1 MARQLL
7 IYENAVPVSA
17 ERHRDLW
24 VKGGANFAFAMDLNS
39 VPLTIAEIPPAGA
52 EYPVVFVGENP
63 MPVMLAGAREGE
75 NLFVDDAGAWT
86 GRYVPAFLRR
96 YPFVF
101 ATPTDG
107 KTYTLCIDE
116 GFAGCNRAGRGEP
129 LFDAEGRRTQ
139 FLETA
144 LEFTRLYQAQ
154 HELTL
159 AFGRRL
165 KALDLLEPMQADF
178 KLKAGRQ
185 MRLTGFNT
193 VSRMKLKALP
203 GETLAELMQSDG
215 LELIY
220 LHLGSLKHLDA
231 LVDLVSERVVRRT
244 DG

>member
-17 ERHRDLW
+17 ERHRELW
-24 VKGGANFAFAMDLNS
+24 VKGGTSFGFARDLNS
-39 VPLTIAEIPPAGA
+39 VPLTLAEIPPAGA

-63 MPVMLAGAREGE
+63 MPVMLSGAREAE
-75 NLFVDDAGAWT
+75 NLYVDDAGSWT

-116 GFAGCNRAGRGEP
+116 SFGGCNREGRGEP

-139 FLETA
+139 FLENA

-165 KALDLLEPMQADF
+165 KVLELLEPMQAEF
-178 KLKAGRQ
+178 KLKNGRQ
-185 MRLTGFNT
+185 MRLTGFDV
-193 VSRMKLKALP
+193 VSRQKLKALP
-203 GETLAELMQSDG
+203 GDTLAELVESDG

-220 LHLGSLKHLDA
+220 LHLGSLRHLDE
-231 LVDLVSERVVRRT
+231 LMDRVSQRVVART